1 MRAPVARS
9 MTGIEQSHQLGEH
22 NARLFVWFRCLFNCR
37 FYYPV
42 YTIMF
47 LDFGLTMAQF
57 ALLNALWAG
66 VIVLL
71 EVPSGALA
79 DHLGRRNLVIGSAVL
94 MVLEMTV
101 LLLTPVCGPDA
112 TPGQLALLFWMF
124 VLNRVLSGASEAAA
138 SGADEALAYD
148 AWPTGERQRAWPA
161 VLARLT
167 RAMSVGFILA
177 TALGALVYDAGLVN
191 RLLDWFGLT
200 LRVTSEQS
208 LKFPIWLNLL
218 TAVGALVVAL
228 RMVEC
233 HHDAPA
239 RSAGRGLR
247 RAFASTMEAGRW
259 ILRSPAPLVLILLG
273 VLFDSMI
280 RLFYTVAS
288 NYYRLLDIREAW
300 FGVIGVG
307 AALLG
312 IATTG
317 IMERMAR
324 RCDFGFNFKVV
335 GLMIGIGLV
344 SMMMPMGWWS
354 LLPLV
359 PLLLSMRFLQ
369 FFLSHYLNQVTDSGH
384 RATVLSF
391 KGLSMNLAYGLVT
404 LLFGVQ
410 AAWFEGRRRTEGMAE
425 AEIGQAAFA
434 DAIFW
439 WPAWFGF
446 TVLAF
451 WAFLRWRLR
460 RTLDEVV

>member
-1 MRAPVARS
+1 MNS
-9 MTGIEQSHQLGEH
+9 IDQSPDLGRH
-22 NARLFVWFRCLFNCR
+22 NARLFIWFRCLFNCR

-101 LLLTPVCGPDA
+101 LLLAPVCGPDA
-112 TPGQLALLFWMF
+112 TPGQLMLLWWLF

-148 AWPTGERQRAWPA
+148 AFPEAERRRAWPK
-161 VLARLT
+161 VLADLT
-167 RAMSVGFILA
+167 RAMAIGFILA

-191 RLLDWFGLT
+191 RMLGWIGIEAGIT
-200 LRVTSEQS
+200 PEQS
-208 LKFPIWLNLL
+208 LKFPIWLNLI
-218 TAVGALVVAL
+218 TAIGALLVAL

-233 HHDAPA
+233 HRGEPGQPA
-239 RSAGRGLR
+239 ARGLR
-247 RAFASTMEAGRW
+247 QALVNTMEAGRW
-259 ILRSPAPLVLILLG
+259 VLRSPAPLVLILLG

-280 RLFYTVAS
+280 RLFYTVAP
-288 NYYRLLDIREAW
+288 NYYRLLDIREGW
-300 FGVIGVG
+300 FGVIGAG

-312 IATTG
+312 MATAG

-324 RCDFGFNFKVV
+324 RCGAGLNFRVV
-335 GLMIGIGLV
+335 GLMVGIGLV
-344 SMMMPMGWWS
+344 SMMMPVGWWS

-369 FFLSHYLNQVTDSGH
+369 YFLSHYLNQVTDSSR

-410 AAWFEGRRRTEGMAE
+410 AAVFEGRFRAEGMAE
-425 AEIGQAAFA
+425 TEVVQAAFA
-434 DAIFW
+434 ESIFW
-439 WPAWFGF
+439 WPAWYAL
-446 TVLAF
+446 TILAF
-451 WAFLRWRLR
+451 WAFLRWRMR
-460 RTLDEVV
+460 GTLDQLVTRPG

>member
-1 MRAPVARS
+1 MNQPSPNA
-9 MTGIEQSHQLGEH
+9 GLGPH
-22 NARLFVWFRCLFNCR
+22 NARLFIWFRCLFNCR

-42 YTIMF
+42 YTILF

-57 ALLNALWAG
+57 ALLNAIWAG

-94 MVLEMTV
+94 MVLEMVV
-101 LLLTPVCGPDA
+101 LLLAPVCGPDA
-112 TPGQLALLFWMF
+112 TPGQLMLLFWLF

-148 AWPTGERQRAWPA
+148 AYPEHERRHVWPQ

-167 RAMSVGFILA
+167 RAMAIGFILA
-177 TALGALVYDAGLVN
+177 TAVGALVYDAGLVN
-191 RLLDWFGLT
+191 RVLGWVGIDAGIT
-200 LRVTSEQS
+200 PEQS
-208 LKFPIWLNLL
+208 LKFPIWLNLV
-218 TAVGALVVAL
+218 TAVAALLVAL

-233 HHDAPA
+233 HQDDPA
-239 RSAGRGLR
+239 GTAARGLGQ
-247 RAFASTMEAGRW
+247 AWTNTLAAGRW

-280 RLFYTVAS
+280 RLFYIVLP
-288 NYYRLLDIREAW
+288 NYYRLLDIREGW
-300 FGVIGVG
+300 FGVIGAG

-312 IATTG
+312 MATAG

-324 RCDFGFNFKVV
+324 RCGASLNFKVV

-344 SMMMPMGWWS
+344 SMMMPMGPWS

-369 FFLSHYLNQVTDSGH
+369 YFLSHYLNQVTDSSR

-391 KGLSMNLAYGLVT
+391 KGLSMNLAFGLVT
-404 LLFGVQ
+404 LLFGAQ
-410 AAWFEGRRRTEGMAE
+410 AAFFEGRMRAQGIDEE
-425 AEIGQAAFA
+425 AVGQAAFA
-434 DAIFW
+434 ESIFW
-439 WPAWFGF
+439 WPAWYAF
-446 TVLAF
+446 TIAVF
-451 WAFLRWRLR
+451 WGFLRWRMR
-460 RTLDEVV
+460 RPLDELVTANHPP